1 MRTMKEVVKIYCNSC
16 QTPISKPDVVFCSQ
30 CGVPLHVECANHC
43 LKCDAILCDT
53 CYASNSFMCEGCY
66 KPDQEFKVIRRS
78 HLELYAACP
87 YALYLELVK
96 GVKPEPNDYATLG
109 TIIHHYLDMLSNDI
123 LDDNFSF
130 IKLAQEIETEF
141 KNNEKLEEFLLTGH
155 KCISSFL
162 EIKSL
167 LGKDFTTE
175 ENIIFSLGDELPQVS
190 CTLDRIDKVDNDIH
204 ISDWKTGKPM
214 SGQKLITDLQPPLYI
229 EAIHQKYGIYPK
241 TFTLYYLA
249 HNKLKVYTKLNTT
262 HPTYEVQSGRNA
274 YVLNIEEALNRTKD
288 ILKKINNKNFTM
300 PKDIGQWYCTNM
312 CSHYKTGICASSS
325 KEQWKVLN
333 DKYIAESQTK

>member
-1 MRTMKEVVKIYCNSC
+1 MIKIYCNSC
-16 QTPISKPDVVFCSQ
+16 QTPINKPDVVFCSQ

-53 CYASNSFMCEGCY
+53 CYASNSFMCDGCY

-96 GVKPEPNDYATLG
+96 GIKPEPNDYATLG
-109 TIIHHYLDMLSNDI
+109 SIIHNYLDLLSNH
-123 LDDNFSF
+123 
-130 IKLAQEIETEF
+130 
-141 KNNEKLEEFLLTGH
+141 LLT
-155 KCISSFL
+155 IN
-162 EIKSL
+162 EAIIKATDQIHIDLSHSDKVDDFVQTAITSL
-167 LGKDFTTE
+167 TQFAEYQPLFGDKFNTE
-175 ENIIFSLGDELPQVS
+175 ENIIFSLQDDLPMVS
-190 CTLDRIDKVDNDIH
+190 CTLDRIDFVGDDIH
-204 ISDWKTGKPM
+204 IFDWKTGKPM

-241 TFTLYYLA
+241 TFTLYYLV